1 MKHTLNY
8 KAMKQGDLFKT
19 KKFNSEIVPYPMS
32 RFEDGHISITEG
44 ETRTPICM
52 LPFPVGGHKAGVERQ
67 KANAEMIRRLP
78 DFVDVAI
85 DVLVSKQITEAD
97 LNRFKKRIKK
107 LLTYKEV

>member
-1 MKHTLNY
+1 
-8 KAMKQGDLFKT
+8 MKQKEFFKT

-44 ETRTPICM
+44 EARTPICM

-78 DFVDVAI
+78 DFLDVIVDVFVA
-85 DVLVSKQITEAD
+85 KQITESD
-97 LNRFKKRIKK
+97 LNKFKKKIKK
-107 LLTYKEV
+107 LLTYGKV